1 MAELVF
7 ELKRHE
13 NLLASLARYLSGH
26 TEYIN
31 DFSEG
36 SITRSLLEGVAQEM
50 YRQNVSF
57 GQGITSALQSAVKNA
72 FNLPLLDSTRAS
84 GEFTAYREML
94 MSPESFAITFSS
106 PSIDTSGNAASFSGY
121 ISGNVLTVS
130 NVTGTIAIGQGISG
144 SGVSNGTYILSQGST
159 NLQFIVGPSCSFVG
173 SISGNT
179 LIVTSVT
186 NGQISVGHT
195 ITNGVTSYGT
205 ITALLSGTGGVG
217 TYYISTASTIASTAM
232 MAGAQ
237 TVGTQV
243 SPVSM
248 KSFSLL
254 NSIAMTGVTASST
267 TTNPIPVGTYYYSV
281 VPIFGNAAN
290 GIVRE
295 FKGSAPYSITLNSA
309 ARISVTWTPRSYF
322 TGYRVYRSTSPF
334 MLNASYTYIDG
345 GSSSSLLDSSVGV
358 TYVTNRWPGTTM
370 TYGVSAANTTA
381 GTRRETAASS
391 ATALPVGNTATLT
404 WQASSSLD
412 KLSAPIGYNVY
423 RSDVN
428 ASIASPSNISIA
440 PSSTSGTLNYGS
452 QLTYAMITGNLMTV
466 FSSSHVTLGSLAV
479 GQQLTA
485 STGLLSNTSIVS
497 QLTGQT
503 GYNGTYLV
511 TQNHGASAITTGSGL
526 TVNVTLSNGVI
537 QTATINTAG
546 SQYLNTGT
554 GTLYFA
560 INGGTS
566 TAYCSVAVG
575 TTTPGVPSGTIT
587 VIFGGAGY
595 SATATSNVGTT
606 VPANTVFVTNIYG
619 TMQYY
624 YAVATIT
631 SNGESIAAGPLPL
644 SPSSSYRSIYLSWDS
659 VPGAVAYRIYR
670 DTTPSFSSPQFYD
683 SLLSYI
689 FDTGSIFSVAT
700 YGMPKTF
707 LLNSSTTPSV
717 LSFTDTGYIGTI
729 SSWPTTG
736 QAFSLQ
742 GPINIAAGTQVRVA
756 NTSLTYSY
764 PFSATM
770 SAGASD
776 VTSIIQCNSYG
787 ITGNTG
793 ANSITEFTSP
803 VYGISGGTNK
813 KEFINGKDVETEY
826 EWRSRFQQVLQ
837 GASRGTFDAIVA
849 GAIGT
854 KIYDNNG
861 FITDQVTKALVTE
874 PSSLNLTV
882 YIHNSTTSGPSASLV
897 TETQKIIDGY
907 VTDNGTK
914 IPGYKAAGIPVT
926 VTSAITV
933 PQDIK
938 IDVTTRPGLPVSLLR
953 ENLVSEIKKYFAS
966 LDISDGL
973 YIPSITS
980 VTTSSANQNI
990 SYQYRLVAID
1000 SNGNRSAPSLVN
1012 DSLTSGNT
1020 LPNNVLTWNASSGG
1034 LSISYYDLLRWDG
1047 LQWALV
1053 QTIPVAS
1060 PYIVSGSTMSYTDTS
1075 VYLSAYTFMNY
1086 SLKYFQKSELIQ
1098 LLSKVPGVLS
1108 LSVTAPIAGS
1118 PNTDQ
1123 QTIIPAAGQILV
1135 PGTIIVK

>member
-72 FNLPLLDSTRAS
+72 FNLPLLDSTKAS

-94 MSPESFAITFSS
+94 MAPDSFAVKFSS
-106 PSIDTSGNAASFSGY
+106 PSIDTSGNSSSFSGY

-159 NLQFIVGPSCSFVG
+159 NLQFIIGPSCSFIG
-173 SISGNT
+173 SILGNT
-179 LIVTSVT
+179 LTVTSVI
-186 NGQISVGHT
+186 NGQLFVGHA
-195 ITNGVTSYGT
+195 ITNGATSYGT
-205 ITALLSGTGGVG
+205 ITSLLTGTGGVG
-217 TYYISTASTIASTAM
+217 TYYLSTSSTITSTAM

-237 TVGTQV
+237 TVGSQV

-248 KSFSLL
+248 KSFSLF
-254 NSIAMTGVTASST
+254 NPVAMTEVTASST
-267 TTNPIPVGTYYYSV
+267 TTNPIPAGTYYYSV
-281 VPIFGNAAN
+281 VPVFGNAAN
-290 GIVRE
+290 GIIRE
-295 FKGSAPYSITLNSA
+295 FKGSAPYSVTLNSA
-309 ARISVTWTPRSYF
+309 ARVSVKWTPVSYF

-345 GSSSSLLDSSVGV
+345 GSSSSLLDSSVGI
-358 TYVTNRWPGTTM
+358 TYVTNRWPGTTI

-391 ATALPVGNTATLT
+391 ATSLPSGTIATLS
-404 WQASSSLD
+404 WQASNSLD

-423 RSDVN
+423 RSDIN
-428 ASIASPSNISIA
+428 ASIASPSNFSIA
-440 PSSTSGTLNYGS
+440 PSSSSGTLNYGS

-466 FSSSHVTLGSLAV
+466 FSSSHVTFGSLTI

-485 STGLLSNTSIVS
+485 STGLLSNTSIIS
-497 QLTGQT
+497 QLTGQN

-526 TVNVTLSNGVI
+526 RVNVTLSNGVI
-537 QTATINTAG
+537 QTATINNAG
-546 SQYLNTGT
+546 SSYLNSGA

-560 INGGTS
+560 IDGGSS
-566 TAYCSVAVG
+566 TAYCSVTVG
-575 TTTPGVPSGTIT
+575 SGGIPSGSIT
-587 VIFGGAGY
+587 VIYGGEGY
-595 SATATSNVGTT
+595 DNLVTTNIGTS

-619 TMQYY
+619 TTQYY
-624 YAVATIT
+624 YAVATVT
-631 SNGESIAAGPLPL
+631 SGGESIASGPLPL
-644 SPSSSYRSIYLSWDS
+644 SPSASYRSIYLSWDS

-670 DTTPSFSSPQFYD
+670 DTTPAFLSPQFYD

-689 FDTGSIFSVAT
+689 IDTGSIFSVT
-700 YGMPKTF
+700 KYGMPKTF
-707 LLNSSTTPSV
+707 LLNASTTPSV
-717 LSFTDTGYIGTI
+717 LSFTDTGLIGTV

-742 GPINIAAGTQVRVA
+742 GTINIAAGTQVRVA

-793 ANSITEFTSP
+793 ANSITEFSSP

-826 EWRSRFQQVLQ
+826 EWRSRFQQFLQ
-837 GASRGTFDAIVA
+837 GASRGTFDAIIA

-861 FITDQVTKALVTE
+861 FIIDQVTKALVTE
-874 PSSLNLTV
+874 PSALNLTI

-897 TETQKIIDGY
+897 SETQKIIDGY
-907 VTDNGTK
+907 ITDNGTK

-926 VTSAITV
+926 VTPVVTV

-953 ENLVSEIKKYFAS
+953 ENIIVEINKYFAS

-973 YIPSITS
+973 YIPSIAS
-980 VTTSSANQNI
+980 VTTSSINQNI
-990 SYQYRLVAID
+990 AYQYRIVAID
-1000 SNGNRSAPSLVN
+1000 SNGNRSVPSLVN

-1020 LPNNVLTWNASSGG
+1020 IPNNVLTWSASSGG
-1034 LSISYYDLLRWDG
+1034 KSISYYDILRWDG

-1075 VYLSAYTFMNY
+1075 VYLTAYTFINY
-1086 SLKYFQKSELIQ
+1086 SLKYFQKSDLIQ
-1098 LLSKVPGVLS
+1098 LLSKIPGILS
-1108 LSVTAPIAGS
+1108 LSVTVPIAGS